1 MADAGSE
8 PTYAE
13 KIMYPPPPRGV
24 GHVQAGI
31 FFVLY
36 EAPRWGQHIPA
47 EGVQVCC
54 RQSL

>member
-13 KIMYPPPPRGV
+13 NRVPPPPWGV

-36 EAPRWGQHIPA
+36 EGPRWGQHIPA